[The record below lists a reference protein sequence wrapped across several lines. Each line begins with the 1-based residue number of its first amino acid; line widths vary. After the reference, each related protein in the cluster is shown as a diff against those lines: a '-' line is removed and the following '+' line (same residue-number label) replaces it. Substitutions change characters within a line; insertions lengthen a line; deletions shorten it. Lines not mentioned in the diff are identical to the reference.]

1 MIDFRYHVVSI
12 IAVFLALSVGLVL
25 GASFLKEAAVTGLD
39 TQVQDLARNNE
50 GLRRELDR
58 ANAGTRYLNGIMNT
72 VGPELVKGKLA
83 GHKAVVVALPG
94 ADTKLTDSMV
104 KLLDSASAT
113 VTGQVGIKGAW
124 TDPKRETELVTALG
138 ANAAAFP
145 TGSATDRAARVLA
158 GAITETLPP
167 AQTGTPGGSSTQP
180 PASGTP
186 AGTPP
191 TGTPASGTPPTGA
204 GTTSAPPSGQT
215 PGQGTPGQGTPGQN
229 TNQNNGT
236 TTPATH
242 NTQAATETL
251 TKLKEAGFVDVKDNP
266 ATGADLVVIVAPSG
280 ATGGDD
286 PGRINNI
293 HLSLARALDTGDD
306 GTVMAGAASAAQENG
321 VIWALRRNDQTAK
334 AVSTVDTA
342 DTPVGQVAVV
352 WSLVVE
358 DKQGT
363 SGQYGTTGTTDGP
376 LPELPKKETS

>member
-25 GASFLKEAAVTGLD
+25 GASFLKEAAVSGLD

-72 VGPELVKGKLA
+72 VGPELTKGRLA

-104 KLLDSASAT
+104 KLLDGASAT
-113 VTGQVGIKGAW
+113 VTGQVAVKGAW
-124 TDPKRETELVTALG
+124 TDPKRESDLVTALG

-158 GAITETLPP
+158 GAITEKLPP
-167 AQTGTPGGSSTQP
+167 VQTGTPGSPPASTQP
-180 PASGTP
+180 PASGSTP
-186 AGTPP
+186 GAPESGA
-191 TGTPASGTPPTGA
+191 PATGA

-215 PGQGTPGQGTPGQN
+215 PGQGTTNQNNGT

-251 TKLKEAGFVDVKDNP
+251 TKLKDAGFVDVKDNP
-266 ATGADLVVIVAPSG
+266 ATGADLVVVVAPSG

-293 HLSLARALDTGDD
+293 HLSLARALDSGDG
-306 GTVMAGAASAAQENG
+306 GTVMAGTASAAQENG

-358 DKQGT
+358 DKQGS

-376 LPELPKKETS
+376 LPELPKKETP